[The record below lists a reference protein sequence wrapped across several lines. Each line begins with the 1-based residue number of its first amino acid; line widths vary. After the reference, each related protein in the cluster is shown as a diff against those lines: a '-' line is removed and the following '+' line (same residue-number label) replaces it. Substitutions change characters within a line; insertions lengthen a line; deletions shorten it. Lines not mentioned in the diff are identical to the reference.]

1 MLIDVLDQYT
11 LMESM
16 GWIER
21 RQPTDVAA
29 ALHGMVLD
37 GVYVP

>member
-1 MLIDVLDQYT
+1 MLIDVLDQYI

-16 GWIER
+16 GWKEQR
-21 RQPTDVAA
+21 RAVDVAA
-29 ALHGMVLD
+29 ALHGMVLE